1 MRQKKANIKIE
12 KVNISVSSKIVNTK
26 LFNKKINI
34 IEEKIKDEDIKEILN
49 NLIADPYF
57 KDKQILHAA
66 PISYNIDGAKG
77 IMKPVGMYGSSLE
90 VRVCYF
96 YNWN

>member
-34 IEEKIKDEDIKEILN
+34 IEEKIKDEDIKK
-49 NLIADPYF
+49 F
-57 KDKQILHAA
+57 
-66 PISYNIDGAKG
+66 
-77 IMKPVGMYGSSLE
+77 
-90 VRVCYF
+90 
-96 YNWN
+96 